1 MSKQA
6 GKLGNWIVQEALA
19 EQALKREREQRK
31 QREQLYRKARR
42 KFKLKGWTVIEA
54 GEQS

>member
-6 GKLGNWIVQEALA
+6 NRPSDWIVREALA